1 MKLKYLFTSAIVF
14 MALLSGCVKEDFA
27 SLDGISAEPSYVSLG
42 FDGGSKTSVIK
53 ANADWKLEIPSD
65 AEWLTVS
72 PTSGPA
78 APEGVTVTFTME
90 ATETPRKVEVLLV
103 SGEKTQIITVGQNGY
118 VDPVITSCK
127 DFADDSKCPTGGM
140 YYVEGFITKVE
151 KYDYG
156 NLYIKDDAGDE
167 VYVYGVLDADGQ
179 KQNFTSLGID
189 VGDKVILYGLK
200 KYYNTTLEMEN
211 ATLIEVTV
219 PAVFDLN
226 FRGIRDIYNA
236 KYPENAEKY
245 STYTKDEWK
254 NLLKADLQ
262 DLQNEG
268 GDIQIPYTFKGDGFE
283 IVPGVDWITLKGIS
297 QSEAGY
303 VATLA
308 VAPYKEDK
316 APRETTLILKGNVK
330 LNGEVKESNL
340 ELPVKQFGNTP
351 DPSPIASVVESGAW
365 STVLGKVIL
374 VNGRGVLVTD
384 GVDVLYGYIGSKPS
398 CKVGDILM
406 LTGKVT
412 AYNGGLSM
420 NKPVIKTGQGS
431 IADYVLPEPVEVTS
445 ANVADYVT
453 PATPYLSPY
462 VSVTGTA
469 TVEQKE
475 SNGMKYYNVKVK
487 VDDDNTFAAYYY
499 LEDCTNLNGKEV
511 TVAGFLYNAY
521 SDSKQ
526 LNVLVKSI
534 DRVATV
540 VYEESFAAG
549 IGEFTMN
556 DVKLTGGL
564 EYVWKHDSSYG
575 YMKASAYKG
584 SAQESESWLVS
595 PMINLEGVAS
605 ASFSFDH
612 TGKFFGEMTEDV
624 TVWAKK
630 EGDTDWTKLTINYM
644 SGQNYEWVNSGD
656 IDLKDF
662 VGAKMQVAFKYVSST
677 SAAGTWEVK
686 NVKVLAL

>member
-1 MKLKYLFTSAIVF
+1 
-14 MALLSGCVKEDFA
+14 
-27 SLDGISAEPSYVSLG
+27 
-42 FDGGSKTSVIK
+42 
-53 ANADWKLEIPSD
+53 
-65 AEWLTVS
+65 
-72 PTSGPA
+72 
-78 APEGVTVTFTME
+78 
-90 ATETPRKVEVLLV
+90 
-103 SGEKTQIITVGQNGY
+103 
-118 VDPVITSCK
+118 
-127 DFADDSKCPTGGM
+127 
-140 YYVEGFITKVE
+140 
-151 KYDYG
+151 
-156 NLYIKDDAGDE
+156 
-167 VYVYGVLDADGQ
+167 
-179 KQNFTSLGID
+179 
-189 VGDKVILYGLK
+189 
-200 KYYNTTLEMEN
+200 
-211 ATLIEVTV
+211 
-219 PAVFDLN
+219 
-226 FRGIRDIYNA
+226 
-236 KYPENAEKY
+236 
-245 STYTKDEWK
+245 
-254 NLLKADLQ
+254 
-262 DLQNEG
+262 
-268 GDIQIPYTFKGDGFE
+268 
-283 IVPGVDWITLKGIS
+283 
-297 QSEAGY
+297 
-303 VATLA
+303 
-308 VAPYKEDK
+308 
-316 APRETTLILKGNVK
+316 
-330 LNGEVKESNL
+330 
-340 ELPVKQFGNTP
+340 
-351 DPSPIASVVESGAW
+351 
-365 STVLGKVIL
+365 VIL

-398 CKVGDILM
+398 YKVGDILM

-475 SNGMKYYNVKVK
+475 SNGMKYYNVKVN

-511 TVAGFLYNAY
+511 TVTGFLYNAY

-686 NVKVLAL
+686 NVKVLAF